1 MALLD
6 IDDMRIEFRSR
17 RGTLVAVDGVTLH
30 LEKGEILGVV
40 GESGAGKSTIGNA
53 VIGLLEPPGHLAGG
67 QVRLQGVRI
76 DALPDAAKRKVRGR
90 RIGMIFQ
97 DPLTSLDPLQTVA
110 SQLEES
116 IRTHL
121 PLSQAQARVRA
132 IELLTQVG
140 IDQPELRAQQ
150 YPHQFSGGMRQR
162 VVIALALCCE
172 PEVIIADE
180 PTTAL
185 DVSIQ
190 AQILDL
196 LRTLCRQKQ
205 VGMILITHDMGVIAE
220 ITDRVA
226 VLYRG
231 KLVEQGATAKILGNP
246 DHDYTRSLISA
257 VPRPDVKLRRFP
269 LVTYIEDVRAPA
281 YQLDIETHWLGQRRE
296 YGGGDAGPLVEVRG
310 IGMQF
315 VLKNAFFKRN
325 RRTLDAVRDVS
336 FALNEGEVFGLV
348 GESGSGKSTVARLIA
363 GLYTPSSGSVHFAGT
378 ELTALHGEKALNPFR
393 RQIQMVFQDPYSSLN
408 PRMRVMDIVAE
419 PIRFH
424 RLTENE
430 AQTRQVVCDLLEYVG
445 LGSAAA
451 QKFPHEFS
459 GGQRQRIC
467 IARALATRPRFLI
480 CDEPTSA
487 LDVSI
492 QAQILNLLKDLQE
505 KLGLTMLFIS
515 HDLPVIRQMCD
526 RVGVMRHGELLEV
539 ADTEQLFRAPRH
551 EYSKHLLSLMPRLQ
565 SMSTDGLDLGDAAV
579 PAPQAGGQLAPV
591 AK

>member
-1 MALLD
+1 MTLLNVEN
-6 IDDMRIEFRSR
+6 MRIEFSSR
-17 RGTLVAVDGVTLH
+17 RGTTVAVDGLSLT

-53 VIGLLEPPGHLAGG
+53 IIGLLDPPGRMTAGQITLADT
-67 QVRLQGVRI
+67 RI
-76 DALPDAAKRKVRGR
+76 EALSPAKMRAIRGR

-97 DPLTSLDPLQTVA
+97 DPLTSLDPLQTVE
-110 SQLEES
+110 SQLVETMQ
-116 IRTHL
+116 THL
-121 PLSQAQARVRA
+121 QLSHSEACRRA
-132 IELLTQVG
+132 VEALAQVG
-140 IDQPELRAQQ
+140 IDEPALRAKQ

-190 AQILDL
+190 AQILEL
-196 LRTLCRQKQ
+196 LRKLCREKN
-205 VGMILITHDMGVIAE
+205 VGMIIITHDMGVIAD

-231 KLVEQGATAKILGNP
+231 KLVEQGPTAKILGNP
-246 DHDYTRSLISA
+246 DHAYTRSLISA
-257 VPRPDVKLRRFP
+257 VPRPDIKLRRFP
-269 LVTYIEDVRAPA
+269 LVTYIEDVRTPA
-281 YQLDIETHWLGQRRE
+281 RALDLATHWLGQRRDF
-296 YGGGDAGPLVEVRG
+296 GGGDSAALVETRG
-310 IGMQF
+310 LGMEF
-315 VLKNAFFKRN
+315 TLKNAFLKRN
-325 RRTLDAVRDVS
+325 RRSLAAVKHFDL
-336 FALNEGEVFGLV
+336 AIPQGEVFGLV

-363 GLYTPSSGSVHFAGT
+363 GLYTPTSGAVFFNGT
-378 ELTALHGEKALNPFR
+378 DLTALPDERARNPYR
-393 RQIQMVFQDPYSSLN
+393 RQIQMIFQDPFSSLN
-408 PRMRVMDIVAE
+408 PRMRVLDIVAE

-424 RLTENE
+424 KLTENE
-430 AQTRQVVCDLLEYVG
+430 AQTRAVVLDLLEVVG
-445 LGSAAA
+445 LGAAA
-451 QKFPHEFS
+451 ARRFPHEFS
-459 GGQRQRIC
+459 GGQRQRIG

-505 KLGLTMLFIS
+505 SLGLTMLFIS

-539 ADTEQLFRAPRH
+539 AATETLFTQPVHAYSRQL
-551 EYSKHLLSLMPRLQ
+551 LDLMPRL
-565 SMSTDGLDLGDAAV
+565 SGMSREGLEVEPPIDRTPLRTMTG
-579 PAPQAGGQLAPV
+579 
-591 AK
+591 

>member
-6 IDDMRIEFRSR
+6 IDKMRIEFASR
-17 RGTLVAVDGVTLH
+17 RGTLVAVDGVSLTLDR
-30 LEKGEILGVV
+30 GEILGVV

-53 VIGLLEPPGHLAGG
+53 VMGLLEFPGRLAGG
-67 QVRLQGVRI
+67 EVHLEGRRI
-76 DALPDAAKRKVRGR
+76 DALPESDKRKVRGR

-97 DPLTSLDPLQTVA
+97 DPLTSLDPLQTVE
-110 SQLEES
+110 SQLVE
-116 IRTHL
+116 TMLVHL
-121 PLSQAQARVRA
+121 DLTAAQAGQRA
-132 IELLTQVG
+132 VDLLRQVG
-140 IDQPELRAQQ
+140 IDSPELRVKQ

-172 PEVIIADE
+172 PEIIIADE

-196 LRTLCRQKQ
+196 LRKLCKDKQ
-205 VGMILITHDMGVIAE
+205 VGMIIITHDMGVIADV
-220 ITDRVA
+220 TDRVA

-231 KLVEQGATAKILGNP
+231 KLVEQGPTAKILGDP
-246 DHDYTRSLISA
+246 DHPYTRSLISA

-269 LVTYIEDVRAPA
+269 LVTYIEDVQTPA
-281 YQLDIETHWLGQRRE
+281 KPLDITTHWLGRRRDF
-296 YGGGDAGPLVEVRG
+296 GQDAGGPLVQTQDL
-310 IGMQF
+310 GMRF
-315 VLKNAFFKRN
+315 VLKNAFLARN
-325 RRTLDAVRDVS
+325 RRTLDAVKQVNLS
-336 FALNEGEVFGLV
+336 IAQGEVFGLV
-348 GESGSGKSTVARLIA
+348 GESGSGKSTVARLIS
-363 GLYTPSSGSVHFAGT
+363 GLYTPSGGAVFFNGT
-378 ELTALHGEKALNPFR
+378 NLTAVKDEKQLNAFR
-393 RQIQMVFQDPYSSLN
+393 RQIQMVFQDPFSSLN
-408 PRMRVMDIVAE
+408 PRMRVLDIVAE

-424 RLTENE
+424 KLAANE
-430 AQTRQVVCDLLEYVG
+430 PETRQVVSDLLDIVG
-445 LGSAAA
+445 LGAAA
-451 QKFPHEFS
+451 ARRYPHEFS

-505 KLGLTMLFIS
+505 QLGLTMLFIS

-539 ADTEQLFRAPRH
+539 AETETLFDAPQH
-551 EYSKHLLSLMPRLQ
+551 EYTRHLLGLMPQLQ
-565 SMSTDGLDLGDAAV
+565 VMSREGLEV
-579 PAPQAGGQLAPV
+579 ES
-591 AK
+591 